1 MSSCINIRR
10 TEFNSR
16 KRNKKNYVSYFEILA
31 PPLVVVYQSW
41 VVHIALILLAQFRS
55 TTRNYKAREI
65 PAYVSSYLSLVRHP
79 VSTPHISSCFLS
91 AHSTQEQLSN
101 LLSNHKNI
109 SVPHPYPLKI
119 GKKYQLLLPTESKR
133 NQIICQAKG
142 N

>member
-1 MSSCINIRR
+1 M
-10 TEFNSR
+10 
-16 KRNKKNYVSYFEILA
+16 SYFEILA

-55 TTRNYKAREI
+55 TNRNYKAREI
-65 PAYVSSYLSLVRHP
+65 TAYVSSYLSLVRHP
-79 VSTPHISSCFLS
+79 LSPLHSTYFFFFSDEC
-91 AHSTQEQLSN
+91 HSTQEQLSN

-109 SVPHPYPLKI
+109 SVPHLYPLKI